1 MGEVTELAKRRRE
14 VPARL
19 ERARDKLVDTLTGSQ
34 LEALGDPQPQRGG
47 PHFRSRAAADSVGSG
62 LP

>member
-47 PHFRSRAAADSVGSG
+47 PHRRSRAA
-62 LP
+62 